1 MVRGWTCS
9 DRRDVA
15 AVAAARSRSRWRAR
29 DGDWFAFRQQATIDL
44 ARVADDIYPT
54 NKPLY
59 LVLTI
64 GVLRPGYPVGCVM
77 ATGSDLQTRRLDGW
91 GRLLCALAVAAGTLT
106 AIIVGGYLG
115 LVAVSGLIANEL
127 SQINAGPNGIG
138 KGLPEI
144 VMVTIYGYGGMG
156 LGAMIGGVLGLML
169 MLRLVR
175 QRIVPWMRTEIRFV
189 QECED
194 LL

>member
-1 MVRGWTCS
+1 MM
-9 DRRDVA
+9 
-15 AVAAARSRSRWRAR
+15 SRK
-29 DGDWFAFRQQATIDL
+29 G
-44 ARVADDIYPT
+44 
-54 NKPLY
+54 
-59 LVLTI
+59 
-64 GVLRPGYPVGCVM
+64 GCVVE
-77 ATGSDLQTRRLDGW
+77 TDRQTKRLDGW

-115 LVAVSGLIANEL
+115 LVAVSGLIAGEL

-175 QRIVPWMRTEIRFV
+175 QRIVPWMRTETRFV

>member
-1 MVRGWTCS
+1 MET
-9 DRRDVA
+9 DR
-15 AVAAARSRSRWRAR
+15 
-29 DGDWFAFRQQATIDL
+29 
-44 ARVADDIYPT
+44 
-54 NKPLY
+54 
-59 LVLTI
+59 
-64 GVLRPGYPVGCVM
+64 
-77 ATGSDLQTRRLDGW
+77 QTKRLDGW
-91 GRLLCALAVAAGTLT
+91 GRLMCALAVAAGTLT